1 MRSGMTNTV
10 RASREVIVSGGTINS
25 PHILQISGIGPAAHL
40 QSLGIP
46 VVHDLPGV
54 GANLIDH
61 YVIRLVHRVKGT
73 PTVNELARFPG
84 VLPEIAKFFLT
95 GKGALTFG
103 VTTAQLFCD
112 SREGLAS
119 PDLQLLFTPGST
131 NTLKF
136 GELH

>member
-1 MRSGMTNTV
+1 V
-10 RASREVIVSGGTINS
+10 HGT
-25 PHILQISGIGPAAHL
+25 
-40 QSLGIP
+40 
-46 VVHDLPGV
+46 
-54 GANLIDH
+54 
-61 YVIRLVHRVKGT
+61 T
-73 PTVNELARFPG
+73 TVNELARFPG

-136 GELH
+136 GQLDDKPAMSCVVCVVKPDSRGTIMAASADPFARPAIRRGP